1 MGLDL
6 SRIDAWTR
14 EMLEAEARRRRIRNP
29 EFRTRGDLIRL
40 LLKHQYGDRVS
51 AGRERIAQG
60 MRTARQARELFGLAM
75 DAALSALP
83 EPIGTLVRLRSGRA
97 PARTGRVPATEA
109 QSPSPIQSPSPSPIQ
124 SPSPSPSPI
133 QSPSPDT
140 DSDPDTVTFTDRPAI
155 EPTTRTFEEEPIRT
169 RTMAR
174 LLAAQGHRE
183 RALLIYE
190 ELLAQNGPDGAMH
203 EEAEAVRRG
212 ESPQEWQLPEPAFD
226 AERWAP
232 PGTDDHLTCEGDARE
247 GLVLRW
253 SVSEAGQLRA
263 GAVLGERGELALR
276 IVSIQADPQRVVR
289 SRITE
294 HGPVSEHGEWHA
306 PPLQEGARC
315 FAAVGLRTGQR
326 FVAIVHAH
334 PRTRVAIA
342 QAAQDAAA
350 L

>member
-83 EPIGTLVRLRSGRA
+83 EPFGMLARLRGAQRLPQPAGRGTRPGTAASTTATGTTASPFATTSAQGATTSAGTDEA
-97 PARTGRVPATEA
+97 PESDSSFPPPIEA
-109 QSPSPIQSPSPSPIQ
+109 
-124 SPSPSPSPI
+124 
-133 QSPSPDT
+133 
-140 DSDPDTVTFTDRPAI
+140 
-155 EPTTRTFEEEPIRT
+155 TTRTFMEEPIRT

-190 ELLAQNGPDGAMH
+190 ELLAQNSEDSEMQD
-203 EEAEAVRRG
+203 EADAVRRG
-212 ESPQEWQLPEPAFD
+212 EPVQEGQLPEPHFGS
-226 AERWAP
+226 ERWSLPDA
-232 PGTDDHLTCEGDARE
+232 DNRLTCTGDASE
-247 GLVLRW
+247 GLLLRW

-263 GAVLGERGELALR
+263 SAVLGEHGEIALR
-276 IVSIQADPQRVVR
+276 IISIQPDPERVVR
-289 SRITE
+289 SQITE
-294 HGPVSEHGEWHA
+294 HGPVAEHGEWRA
-306 PPLQEGARC
+306 PALLAGARC
-315 FAAVGLRTGQR
+315 FAAVGLRAGNR

-334 PRTRVAIA
+334 PRA
-342 QAAQDAAA
+342 QAVAAQSAHGAVQI
-350 L
+350 

>member
-83 EPIGTLVRLRSGRA
+83 EPIGAIVRLRAGQPLPRPPRA
-97 PARTGRVPATEA
+97 PTAPEIATATTEMPVDRQPTQVAASSTAPALRGDAASSSTLPQPAMGAPIEA
-109 QSPSPIQSPSPSPIQ
+109 
-124 SPSPSPSPI
+124 
-133 QSPSPDT
+133 
-140 DSDPDTVTFTDRPAI
+140 
-155 EPTTRTFEEEPIRT
+155 TTRTFVEEPIRT

-190 ELLAQNGPDGAMH
+190 ELLAQNSADRAIQD
-203 EEAEAVRRG
+203 EADAVRRG
-212 ESPQEWQLPEPAFD
+212 EVLLEPHLPEPSYS
-226 AERWAP
+226 AERWAL
-232 PGTDDHLTCEGDARE
+232 PGADDRLACEGDPGA
-247 GLVLRW
+247 GLLVRW
-253 SVSEAGQLRA
+253 SVTEGGQLRA

-276 IVSIQADPQRVVR
+276 IISIQSDPERVVR
-289 SRITE
+289 SQITE
-294 HGPVSEHGEWHA
+294 HGPVGEHGEWRA
-306 PPLQEGARC
+306 PALAPGARC
-315 FAAVGLRTGQR
+315 FAAVGLRAGNR

-334 PRTRVAIA
+334 PRVEAPLTQTA
-342 QAAQDAAA
+342 QRAA

>member
-83 EPIGTLVRLRSGRA
+83 EPIGAIMRLRSGQPIAPPRPAPRA
-97 PARTGRVPATEA
+97 PQSTATTATSKPVATASTELDSEPPPAHVTATISTEPA
-109 QSPSPIQSPSPSPIQ
+109 SATAPIE
-124 SPSPSPSPI
+124 
-133 QSPSPDT
+133 
-140 DSDPDTVTFTDRPAI
+140 A
-155 EPTTRTFEEEPIRT
+155 TTRTFIEEPIRT

-190 ELLAQNGPDGAMH
+190 ELLAQNSADSAMQ
-203 EEAEAVRRG
+203 EEADAVRRG
-212 ESPQEWQLPEPAFD
+212 EALLEPQLPEPPFG
-226 AERWAP
+226 AERWSLP
-232 PGTDDHLTCEGDARE
+232 ETDDRLSCEGDPSA

-253 SVSEAGQLRA
+253 NVTEGGQLRA
-263 GAVLGERGELALR
+263 GAVLGEHGELALR
-276 IVSIQADPQRVVR
+276 IISIQPDPERVVR
-289 SRITE
+289 SQITE
-294 HGPVSEHGEWHA
+294 HGPVGEQGQWQA
-306 PPLQEGARC
+306 PALAPGARC
-315 FAAVGLRTGQR
+315 FAAVGLRAGNR

-334 PRTRVAIA
+334 PRAETLVAVTA
-342 QAAQDAAA
+342 HAM
-350 L
+350 

>member
-51 AGRERIAQG
+51 AGRERIAKG

-83 EPIGTLVRLRSGRA
+83 EPIGSIMRLRSGQHAPPPRQAPRA
-97 PARTGRVPATEA
+97 PRGASTGDTPRSVATATTEVASEPPPVHLARTSTELLA
-109 QSPSPIQSPSPSPIQ
+109 PITTPIE
-124 SPSPSPSPI
+124 
-133 QSPSPDT
+133 
-140 DSDPDTVTFTDRPAI
+140 A
-155 EPTTRTFEEEPIRT
+155 TTRTFIEEPIRT

-190 ELLAQNGPDGAMH
+190 ELLAQNSADGAIQD
-203 EEAEAVRRG
+203 EADAVRRG
-212 ESPQEWQLPEPAFD
+212 EILAEPHLPEPPFD
-226 AERWAP
+226 ADRWALP
-232 PGTDDHLTCEGDARE
+232 DTDDQLSCEGDPST
-247 GLVLRW
+247 GLTLRW
-253 SVSEAGQLRA
+253 SVTEAGQLRA

-276 IVSIQADPQRVVR
+276 IISIQPDPERVVR
-289 SRITE
+289 SQITE
-294 HGPVSEHGEWHA
+294 HGPVGEQGQWQA
-306 PPLQEGARC
+306 PALAPGARC
-315 FAAVGLRTGQR
+315 FAAVGLRAGNR

-334 PRTRVAIA
+334 PRVEAVV
-342 QAAQDAAA
+342 AAA
-350 L
+350 VHAM